1 MTEIELYVK
10 SYFDVENKDVSKI
23 AELFKPTQIK
33 KGDYFMK
40 LGGKSKGLSFVQ
52 NGFLRMYG
60 YDPNDEKEV
69 TQWICT
75 TGTFVT
81 ELSSLIF
88 ETPSRW
94 NIQALTDC
102 ELYAISH
109 HDYQRI
115 GELIP
120 NWVSLEKLFISKC
133 FVAMENRI
141 FSHLSMSAEERYN
154 MLFEQNSELFNQVP
168 QQHIASM
175 LGMTP
180 ETFSRIRKKKIL

>member
-1 MTEIELYVK
+1 MTEIEQYVK
-10 SYFDVENKDVSKI
+10 TYFDVETKDVSKI
-23 AELFKPTQIK
+23 ADLFKPIQIK
-33 KGDYFMK
+33 KGDYFVK
-40 LGGKSKGLSFVQ
+40 LGGHSKGLSFLQ
-52 NGFLRMYG
+52 NGFLRMYA
-60 YDPNDEKEV
+60 YDTKDEKEV

-88 ETPSRW
+88 NTPSRW
-94 NIQALTDC
+94 NIQALSDC
-102 ELYAISH
+102 NLYSISQ

-115 GELIP
+115 GEIIP
-120 NWVSLEKLFISKC
+120 DWISLEKLFISKC

-141 FSHLSMSAEERYN
+141 FSHLSMTAEERYD
-154 MLFEQNSELFNQVP
+154 MLFEQNSDLFNQVP

-180 ETFSRIRKKKIL
+180 ETFSRIRKKKIS